1 MHLSS
6 LLSLCHC
13 LCVCVRACV
22 LLLFLSLCAL
32 RDKDAKQRLKL
43 FNRSPNAITAS
54 CFNPSGSIYAYALG
68 YDWSKGVEYYQRQK
82 DPCCI
87 MLHPVNDAE
96 IAKKKK

>member
-1 MHLSS
+1 
-6 LLSLCHC
+6 
-13 LCVCVRACV
+13 
-22 LLLFLSLCAL
+22 LCAL

>member
-1 MHLSS
+1 
-6 LLSLCHC
+6 
-13 LCVCVRACV
+13 V
-22 LLLFLSLCAL
+22 LLLILSFVY